1 MNTQCYNR
9 ALPGKNHRMPSSIL
23 YWRALLALLPV
34 LLSIPVTAQ
43 NWAAPARELAEK
55 IIAHVQAR
63 SAVTVSLR
71 NVSSL
76 TPNDAGQVRR
86 TIEADLRAQGVHLVG
101 ADRAVD
107 EVRLTLSENAGGF
120 LWVAEVGHGDSW
132 EVVMTTAPFP
142 AAPDRGGAGVNI
154 RKSLVW
160 SQPEP
165 MLDFATADVAGGPLL
180 LVLEPERLTAY
191 RPTSGH
197 WKRDSATQVPHSQP
211 FPRDVRGR
219 LLLLRDGSFHA
230 YLPGVH
236 CEGSTQPQLVAKC
249 SESDDPWPLGSNA
262 DGQRAIFNSSRDYF
276 TGAVV
281 PGLGSITKLPPF
293 YSAALIRDQ
302 APRVWLFSLLDGS
315 TRLVNAGGGTLD
327 LSAGWG
333 SDLAGVRSDCAP
345 DPLVLTT
352 RAGDST
358 RPDAV
363 QAYEMSSGEAVEA
376 GASAEFAGPLLSLGT
391 TAEGNAASVVSR
403 NLRTKQYEAFTLTV
417 VCSR

>member
-23 YWRALLALLPV
+23 YRRALLALLPV
-34 LLSIPVTAQ
+34 LLSIPVTAET
-43 NWAAPARELAEK
+43 WAAPVRELAEK
-55 IIAHVQAR
+55 IVAHVQAR

-71 NVSSL
+71 NLSSL
-76 TPNDAGQVRR
+76 TQNDAAQVRR
-86 TIEADLRAQGVHLVG
+86 AIEEELRARGVQLVG

-107 EVRLTLSENAGGF
+107 EVRLTLSENAGGY
-120 LWVAEVGHGDSW
+120 LWIAEVGHGESW

-142 AAPDRGGAGVNI
+142 AVPDRGGAGVTV
-154 RKSLVW
+154 RKNLVW
-160 SQPEP
+160 TQPEP
-165 MLDFATADVAGGPLL
+165 MLDFATADLPGGPVL
-180 LVLEPERLTAY
+180 LVLEPQRLAVY
-191 RPTSGH
+191 RPASGH
-197 WKRDSATQVPHSQP
+197 WRRESSAPVLHSQP
-211 FPRDVRGR
+211 FSRDLRGR
-219 LLLLRDGSFHA
+219 LLLLRDGSFNA

-236 CEGSTQPQLVAKC
+236 CEGGTQPQLVAKC
-249 SESDDPWPLGSNA
+249 NENDDPWPLGANA

-281 PGLGSITKLPPF
+281 PGLGSATKLPPF

-315 TRLVNAGGGTLD
+315 TRLVNAGGEALD
-327 LSAGWG
+327 LMAGWG
-333 SDLAGVRSDCAP
+333 SDLAAVRSDCAQ

-352 RAGDST
+352 RTGDST

-363 QAYEMSSGEAVEA
+363 QAYEMSGGEAVEA
-376 GASAEFAGPLLSLGT
+376 GPSAEFAGALLSLWT
-391 TAEGNAASVVSR
+391 TAEGNAASAISR
-403 NLRTKQYEAFTLTV
+403 NLRTQQYEAFTLTV